1 MVDYESLEPKFSERR
16 STAFKWK
23 TTWNFQRKQI
33 LQFLRQTEWEASW
46 NTLLAA
52 VVYTFGRNFT
62 WPTSDHKLNS
72 QFPLDTLTKQL
83 AKIFSILNSS
93 RGDLIPKFKFVNQTW
108 TNKNLSTNRVAS
120 EGNSLPDKAVNCP
133 TVNNFKNNLD
143 VYLKSSLSPNLSKM

>member
-83 AKIFSILNSS
+83 AKIFSIWNSS
-93 RGDLIPKFKFVNQTW
+93 RGDLIQKFKFVNQTIKICPQIELPAKGIHYQ
-108 TNKNLSTNRVAS
+108 TRLLTISKITLMFILNL
-120 EGNSLPDKAVNCP
+120 
-133 TVNNFKNNLD
+133 
-143 VYLKSSLSPNLSKM
+143 VYHQIYQKCNYYIYI